1 MDGSVTNII
10 GLRTLDINC
19 PTLTPGATYFI
30 RAKLRTNKEFVANV
44 QNTYS
49 GDSSVFVASNS
60 LPHYDIDPQKRVRS
74 FTVTGDTITV
84 PDHNYISGEI
94 VIFTGSA
101 VGLNTDQPYYVK
113 RLNGNQFK
121 LALSAENALGIKSSQ
136 STVLGLCRPI
146 LLRPSITR
154 HRKYRNMNRFSF
166 DYAFRPRLRSR
177 LTLGGLTWPRNP
189 WTFGVR
195 VSRPHFRYS
204 CQHPH
209 FPALHHGSHH
219 SFSARGT
226 LPYHRPEGRSA
237 ASAHGLSP
245 VIFSV
250 QARLTSELLRFL

>member
-1 MDGSVTNII
+1 MTM
-10 GLRTLDINC
+10 L
-19 PTLTPGATYFI
+19 
-30 RAKLRTNKEFVANV
+30 
-44 QNTYS
+44 
-49 GDSSVFVASNS
+49 
-60 LPHYDIDPQKRVRS
+60 RS
-74 FTVTGDTITV
+74 FSWQCGINRFVRQSLSSSALAV
-84 PDHNYISGEI
+84 EAPDLPRASG
-94 VIFTGSA
+94 
-101 VGLNTDQPYYVK
+101 Y
-113 RLNGNQFK
+113 RLKPGHP
-121 LALSAENALGIKSSQ
+121 SPG
-136 STVLGLCRPI
+136 RPI

-166 DYAFRPRLRSR
+166 DYAFRPRLRYR